1 MTALQCTLRATAEER
16 PHKLPNPSEDKNRRG
31 AVRTA
36 LILAAVAF
44 VVYIGFMAL
53 TLIGA
58 GN

>member
-1 MTALQCTLRATAEER
+1 
-16 PHKLPNPSEDKNRRG
+16 LPNPSEDKNRRG

>member
-1 MTALQCTLRATAEER
+1 LREGRITLAD
-16 PHKLPNPSEDKNRRG
+16 PSNDKSRRG

-44 VVYIGFMAL
+44 VVYVGFMVL

-58 GN
+58 SN